1 MKHKL
6 DLKERVLDDEV
17 KKICH
22 CHWIDLCNSEK
33 GDKKECELCAVDERD
48 EKMMNVCYE
57 TDDGYNIK
65 NEQKRIL

>member
-6 DLKERVLDDEV
+6 DLNERILDDKV

-33 GDKKECELCAVDERD
+33 GDKKECDCVLLMREMR
-48 EKMMNVCYE
+48 K
-57 TDDGYNIK
+57 
-65 NEQKRIL
+65 